1 MTSVNRR
8 AFVTGLG
15 AVFAAPLGAR
25 AQRAAEPRRI
35 GYLSSNS
42 ASLSHHL
49 VDAFRQGLRELGW
62 TEEQNLRI
70 DYRFADGKFH
80 QLPALAA
87 ELVALNVEIIV
98 AAPSPAA
105 VAAKNATRTIP
116 IVMVNVG
123 EPVGLGLVTSLA
135 RPGGNVTGLSY
146 SAGLEIVGKGLDLLK
161 QALPNVRLVA
171 VLWNP
176 DNNASAMA
184 LKNVKGVAASQGL
197 QLQFVETR
205 APNQFDAAFAAMRTA
220 RVEAVVVVADSMF
233 IVHRARLANFAARG
247 RLPTMHGVRENVEA
261 GGLMSYGPDS
271 ITTYRRAAGFVN
283 KILKGAK
290 PADLP
295 VEQPTKFEFFINLKT
310 AKALGLTIPPSLL
323 LRADQVIE

>member
-1 MTSVNRR
+1 
-8 AFVTGLG
+8 L
-15 AVFAAPLGAR
+15 AAPLGAR
-25 AQRAAEPRRI
+25 AQRAPEQRRI

-42 ASLSHHL
+42 VSMSHHL
-49 VDAFRQGLRELGW
+49 VDAFRQGLREFGW

-70 DYRFADGKFH
+70 DYRFADGELRR
-80 QLPALAA
+80 LPALAA

-98 AAPSPAA
+98 AAPSVAA

-116 IVMVNVG
+116 IVMVNAG
-123 EPVGLGLVTSLA
+123 NPVELGLVTSLA
-135 RPGGNVTGLSY
+135 RPGGNITGLSY

-176 DNNASAMA
+176 DNNASAIA

-197 QLQFVETR
+197 QLQFIEAR

-233 IVHRARLANFAARG
+233 IAHRARLADFAARG

-295 VEQPTKFEFFINLKT
+295 VEQPTKFELVINLKT

>member
-1 MTSVNRR
+1 MDRR

-15 AVFAAPLGAR
+15 GVFAAPLSAR

-70 DYRFADGKFH
+70 DYRFADGKFDR
-80 QLPALAA
+80 LPALAA
-87 ELVALNVEIIV
+87 ELVARNVEIIV
-98 AAPSPAA
+98 AAPSVAA

-116 IVMVNVG
+116 IVMVNAG
-123 EPVGLGLVTSLA
+123 DPVGLGLVTSLA

-146 SAGLEIVGKGLDLLK
+146 GAGLEIVGKGLELLK

-176 DNNASAMA
+176 DNNASANA
-184 LKNVKGVAASQGL
+184 LKNVKEVAVSQGL

-205 APNQFDAAFAAMRTA
+205 APNQFDAAFAVMRTT

-233 IVHRARLANFAARG
+233 MAHRARLADFAARG

-271 ITTYRRAAGFVN
+271 ITNYRRAAGFVN
-283 KILKGAK
+283 KILNGAK

-295 VEQPTKFEFFINLKT
+295 VEQPTKFEFVVNLKA
-310 AKALGLTIPPSLL
+310 AKALGVTIPPSLL